1 MFFHAML
8 HKYDVVFCQ
17 QLSPVTMSSPA
28 VLYKRMRN
36 VPLYIWV
43 LELWPESLQVAGN
56 INNNTILGFFN
67 LFVKSEYK
75 NSDKI
80 LTSSRNFDKSIL
92 KYGAYKDKIIYL
104 PQWSDVVSNPSLP
117 NFALPDKLL

>member
-28 VLYKRMRN
+28 VLYKKMRN
-36 VPLYIWV
+36 VPLYTWV
-43 LELWPESLQVAGN
+43 LDLWPESLQVAGK

-75 NSDKI
+75 NSDRI

-92 KYGAYKDKIIYL
+92 KYGAL
-104 PQWSDVVSNPSLP
+104 
-117 NFALPDKLL
+117 